1 MLIIY
6 RTNEGFTGHIVSLD
20 RQQSLVE
27 FEAWRVASQPTPEMA
42 AIAVDESLLRADLL
56 GDLTVNVAAYRVVG
70 GTLTLDG
77 EPVDLGY
84 ESSAIGAVERMR
96 ADPNMVALFDMD
108 ETALR
113 AWMETQAQ
121 ADINVLVW
129 QALRELARAAKV
141 AVR

>member
-6 RTNEGFTGHIVSLD
+6 RTNESFVGRVISLD
-20 RQQSLVE
+20 RQQLLVE
-27 FEAWRVASQPTPEMA
+27 FEAWRTSAQPTPEMA
-42 AIAVDESLLRADLL
+42 AITVDESLMRADLL
-56 GDLTVNVAAYRVVG
+56 ADLTTNASAYLVID

-77 EPVDLGY
+77 APVDLGY
-84 ESSAIGAVERMR
+84 EPSAIGAVERMR

-108 ETALR
+108 EPTLR
-113 AWMETQAQ
+113 AWMENQAQ

>member
-1 MLIIY
+1 MLIVY
-6 RTNEGFTGHIVSLD
+6 RTNEGFTGHIVSLN

-27 FEAWRVASQPTPEMA
+27 FEAWRTSTQPTPEMA
-42 AIAVDESLLRADLL
+42 AIVVDESLLRSELLADLA
-56 GDLTVNVAAYRVVG
+56 TNAAAYRVID
-70 GTLTLDG
+70 GTLALDG
-77 EPVDLGY
+77 APVDLGY
-84 ESSAIGAVERMR
+84 EPSAVGAVERMR

-113 AWMETQAQ
+113 AWMTTQTQ

-129 QALRELARAAKV
+129 SVLRELARAAKV

>member
-1 MLIIY
+1 MLIVY

-27 FEAWRVASQPTPEMA
+27 FEAWRTFTQPTPEMA
-42 AIAVDESLLRADLL
+42 AIVVDESLLRGGLLADLA
-56 GDLTVNVAAYRVVG
+56 TSAAAYRVVD
-70 GTLTLDG
+70 GTLTLAG

-108 ETALR
+108 EAALR

-121 ADINVLVW
+121 ADINVLV
-129 QALRELARAAKV
+129 
-141 AVR
+141 